1 MMNTMISKT
10 LKRACLS
17 WKSLAALQVGLL
29 VVKGTKLGKYL
40 PLGAALLPTCIAAG
54 IAIAG
59 AARVLDNCEV
69 W

>member
-10 LKRACLS
+10 LKQACLS

-29 VVKGTKLGKYL
+29 VVKGTKLGKHL

-54 IAIAG
+54 IGIAG